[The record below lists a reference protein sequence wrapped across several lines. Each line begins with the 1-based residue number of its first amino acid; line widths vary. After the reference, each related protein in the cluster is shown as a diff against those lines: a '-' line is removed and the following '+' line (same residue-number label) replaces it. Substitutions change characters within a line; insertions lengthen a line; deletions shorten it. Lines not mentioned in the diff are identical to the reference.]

1 MFLTR
6 KRAYARAGLLGNPSD
21 GYNGKTISISVRNYW
36 AEVVLYEW
44 DSVDIVLAD
53 DDRATFDS
61 VYELARDVR
70 LHGYYGGIRLIKAT
84 IKRFVEHCEA
94 RQIALHD
101 RKFSVRYQTTIPR
114 QVGLAGSSAIIVAT
128 LRCLMEFYDV
138 TLPTEIQPT
147 FVLLV
152 EQEELGITVG
162 LQDRVIQVYE
172 GLVYMDFDPSRER
185 IVDGLRCYR
194 YEPLD
199 PALLPP
205 LYVAHHETL
214 GEPTEVFH
222 NNIRERFRRGDQQV
236 IDAMTCL
243 AGIAAEGREALI
255 TRDAGRLARL
265 MDANFETR
273 RRIYHLPQWQ
283 IDMVEAARACGASA
297 KFAGSGGAILGTCD
311 GDAMFENVSARL
323 AAIGSRTIKP
333 QVTASS
339 SVRPNRSG

>member
-21 GYNGKTISISVRNYW
+21 GYHGKTISFSVRNYW
-36 AEVVLYEW
+36 AEVALYEW
-44 DSVDIVLAD
+44 DSVDIVLAA
-53 DDRATFDS
+53 DDRAKFDS
-61 VYELARDVR
+61 VFDLARDVR

-84 IKRFVEHCEA
+84 IKRFVEHCVT
-94 RQIALHD
+94 RGIALHD

-128 LRCLMEFYDV
+128 LRGLMEFYGIQ
-138 TLPTEIQPT
+138 LPLEIQPM

-172 GLVYMDFDPSRER
+172 GLVYMDFSSAREH
-185 IVDGLRCYR
+185 IVDGLKCYW

-222 NNIRERFRRGDQQV
+222 NNIRERFNRGDQAV
-236 IDAMTCL
+236 VGAMTTF
-243 AGIAAEGREALI
+243 ADIAASGREALI
-255 TRDAGRLARL
+255 AGDPERLAPL
-265 MDANFETR
+265 IDQNFDTR
-273 RRIYHLPQWQ
+273 RSIYRLPPWQ
-283 IDMVEAARACGASA
+283 IDMVETARRCGASA
-297 KFAGSGGAILGTCD
+297 KFAGSGGAILGTYS
-311 GDAMFENVSARL
+311 GEAMFDNVRDSLAR
-323 AAIGSRTIKP
+323 IGSRTVKP
-333 QVTASS
+333 EI
-339 SVRPNRSG
+339 G

>member
-1 MFLTR
+1 MFITR

-21 GYNGKTISISVRNYW
+21 GYHGKTISISVRNYC

-53 DDRATFDS
+53 DDRAKFDS

-84 IKRFVEHCEA
+84 IKRFVEHCQS
-94 RQIALHD
+94 RGIALHD

-138 TLPTEIQPT
+138 QIPIEAQPT

-172 GLVYMDFDPSRER
+172 GLVSMDFDADTER

-194 YEPLD
+194 YEPMD

-222 NNIRERFRRGDQQV
+222 NNIRERFRRGDPQV
-236 IDAMTCL
+236 VDAMRCL
-243 AGIAAEGREALI
+243 AGLAAEGRDALVSHD
-255 TRDAGRLARL
+255 RERLARL
-265 MDANFETR
+265 MNRNFDTR
-273 RRIYHLPQWQ
+273 RSIYNLPQWQ
-283 IDMVEAARACGASA
+283 IDMVETARACGASA
-297 KFAGSGGAILGTCD
+297 KFAGSGGAIVGTYED
-311 GDAMFENVSARL
+311 EAMFEQVRDRL
-323 AAIGSRTIKP
+323 AAIGSRTVKP
-333 QVTASS
+333 RVG
-339 SVRPNRSG
+339 V

>member
-21 GYNGKTISISVRNYW
+21 GYNGKTISLSVRNYW

-44 DSVDIVLAD
+44 DSVEIVLAD
-53 DDRATFDS
+53 DDRAKFES
-61 VYELARDVR
+61 VRELARDVR

-84 IKRFVEHCEA
+84 IKRFVEHCDA
-94 RQIALHD
+94 RGLALHD
-101 RKFSVRYQTTIPR
+101 RRFSVRYHTTIPR

-138 TLPTEIQPT
+138 RIPIEAQPT

-172 GLVYMDFDPSRER
+172 GLVYMDFDASRER
-185 IVDGLRCYR
+185 TVDGLRCYR
-194 YEPLD
+194 YEPID

-214 GEPTEVFH
+214 GEPTEIFH
-222 NNIRERFRRGDQQV
+222 NNIRERFRRGEGTV

-243 AGIAAEGREALI
+243 AGLAAQGREALLA
-255 TRDAGRLARL
+255 RDAGRLARL
-265 MDANFETR
+265 IDANFDTR
-273 RRIYHLPQWQ
+273 RSIYRLPAWQ
-283 IDMVEAARACGASA
+283 IDMVETARGCGASS
-297 KFAGSGGAILGTCD
+297 KFAGSGGAIVGTYD
-311 GDAMFENVSARL
+311 TDDTFENVSHRL
-323 AAIGSRTIKP
+323 AAIGSRTVKP
-333 QVTASS
+333 DIGG
-339 SVRPNRSG
+339 VRV

>member
-21 GYNGKTISISVRNYW
+21 GYHGKTISISVRNYW

-44 DSVDIVLAD
+44 DSVEIVLAD
-53 DDRATFDS
+53 DDRAKFDS

-84 IKRFVEHCEA
+84 IKRFVEHCQA
-94 RQIALHD
+94 RGIALHD

-138 TLPTEIQPT
+138 QLPREIQPT
-147 FVLLV
+147 FVLMV

-172 GLVYMDFDPSRER
+172 GLVYMDFDTSREQV
-185 IVDGLRCYR
+185 VDGLRCYW

-199 PALLPP
+199 PSLLPP

-214 GEPTEVFH
+214 GEPTEIFH
-222 NNIRERFRRGDQQV
+222 NNIRERFRRGDQKV
-236 IDAMTCL
+236 VDAMACFASL
-243 AGIAAEGREALI
+243 AADGREALL
-255 TRDAGRLARL
+255 TRDTARLARL
-265 MDANFETR
+265 MDKNFDTR
-273 RRIYHLPQWQ
+273 RGIYKLPQWQ
-283 IDMVEAARACGASA
+283 IDMIETARACGASA
-297 KFAGSGGAILGTCD
+297 KFAGSGGAILGTYD
-311 GDAMFENVSARL
+311 DDAMFATLRARL
-323 AAIGSRTIKP
+323 AAIGSRTVKP
-333 QVTASS
+333 QVS
-339 SVRPNRSG
+339 P

>member
-1 MFLTR
+1 VGLHAQKKKMFLTR

-21 GYNGKTISISVRNYW
+21 GYNGKTISVSIRNYW

-44 DSVDIVLAD
+44 DSVEIVLAD
-53 DDRATFDS
+53 DDRAKFDS

-84 IKRFVEHCEA
+84 VKRFVEHCQT
-94 RQIALHD
+94 RGIALHD

-128 LRCLMEFYDV
+128 LRCLMEFYGV
-138 TLPTEIQPT
+138 QLPIDAQPM

-172 GLVYMDFDPSRER
+172 GLVYMDFDASRER
-185 IVDGLRCYR
+185 TLDGLRCYW
-194 YEPLD
+194 YEPMD

-205 LYVAHHETL
+205 MYVAHHETL

-222 NNIRERFRRGDQQV
+222 NNIRDRYRRGDRQV
-236 IDAMTCL
+236 IDAMACL
-243 AGIAAEGREALI
+243 AAIAADGREALLEK
-255 TRDAGRLARL
+255 DAERLARL
-265 MDANFETR
+265 IDRNFDTR
-273 RRIYHLPQWQ
+273 RSIYALPQWQ
-283 IDMVEAARACGASA
+283 IDMVETARGCGASA
-297 KFAGSGGAILGTCD
+297 KFAGSGGAILGTYD
-311 GDAMFENVSARL
+311 GDAMFENVRARL
-323 AAIGSRTIKP
+323 AAIGSRAIKP
-333 QVTASS
+333 QVSE
-339 SVRPNRSG
+339 

>member
-1 MFLTR
+1 MFLSR

-21 GYNGKTISISVRNYW
+21 GYNGKTISLSVRNYW

-44 DSVDIVLAD
+44 DSVEIVLAD
-53 DDRATFDS
+53 DDRAKFES
-61 VYELARDVR
+61 VHELARDVR

-84 IKRFVEHCEA
+84 IKRFVEHCA
-94 RQIALHD
+94 SRGLTLHD
-101 RKFSVRYQTTIPR
+101 RTFSIRYHTTIPR

-128 LRCLMEFYDV
+128 LRCLMEFYGV
-138 TLPTEIQPT
+138 EIPREAQPT

-172 GLVYMDFDPSRER
+172 GLVYMDFDESREHT
-185 IVDGLRCYR
+185 VDGLRAYF

-222 NNIRERFRRGDQQV
+222 NNIRERFRRGDHAV
-236 IDAMTCL
+236 VDAMRCL
-243 AGIAAEGREALI
+243 AGIAAQGREALLA
-255 TRDAGRLARL
+255 RDGARLAQL
-265 MDANFETR
+265 VDANFDTR
-273 RRIYHLPQWQ
+273 RAIYRLPPWQ
-283 IDMVEAARACGASA
+283 IDMVDTARRCGASA
-297 KFAGSGGAILGTCD
+297 KFAGSGGAIVGTYD
-311 GDAMFENVSARL
+311 TESTFENVSRRL
-323 AAIGSRTIKP
+323 AAIGSCTVKP
-333 QVTASS
+333 QV
-339 SVRPNRSG
+339 V

>member
-6 KRAYARAGLLGNPSD
+6 KRAFARAGLLGNPSD
-21 GYNGKTISISVRNYW
+21 GYHGKTISFSVRNYW
-36 AEVVLYEW
+36 AEVALYEW
-44 DSVDIVLAD
+44 DAVEIVLAD
-53 DDRATFDS
+53 DDRAKFDS
-61 VYELARDVR
+61 VFDLARDVR

-84 IKRFVEHCEA
+84 IKRFVEHCQA
-94 RQIALHD
+94 RGLALHD

-138 TLPTEIQPT
+138 QLPLETQPM

-172 GLVYMDFDPSRER
+172 GLVYMDFDPGRER

-194 YEPLD
+194 YEPMD

-222 NNIRERFRRGDQQV
+222 DNIRERFNRGDQTV
-236 IDAMTCL
+236 VGAMRRFAEL
-243 AGIAAEGREALI
+243 AADGRDALI
-255 TRDAGRLARL
+255 ARDSGRLARL
-265 MDANFETR
+265 IDTNFDTR
-273 RRIYHLPQWQ
+273 RGIYHLPQWQ
-283 IDMVEAARACGASA
+283 VDMVETARRCGASA
-297 KFAGSGGAILGTCD
+297 KFAGSGGAILGTYD
-311 GDAMFENVSARL
+311 GEAMFADVRAGL
-323 AAIGSRTIKP
+323 AATGSRTIKP
-333 QVTASS
+333 QVAGAP
-339 SVRPNRSG
+339 VP

>member
-21 GYNGKTISISVRNYW
+21 GYHGKTISISVRNYW

-44 DSVDIVLAD
+44 DTVEIVLAD
-53 DDRATFDS
+53 DDRAKFES
-61 VYELARDVR
+61 VSELARDVR

-84 IKRFVEHCEA
+84 IKRFVEHCES
-94 RQIALHD
+94 RTIALHD
-101 RKFSVRYQTTIPR
+101 RKFSIRYQTTIPR

-138 TLPTEIQPT
+138 QLPLEAQPM

-152 EQEELGITVG
+152 EQDELGIAVG

-172 GLVYMDFDPSRER
+172 GLVYMDFDRVHEHF
-185 IVDGLRCYR
+185 VDGVKAFR

-222 NNIRERFRRGDQQV
+222 NAIRDRFDRGEAPVVDAMRCYRNFDTRRGISQ
-236 IDAMTCL
+236 IPPWP
-243 AGIAAEGREALI
+243 IA
-255 TRDAGRLARL
+255 
-265 MDANFETR
+265 
-273 RRIYHLPQWQ
+273 
-283 IDMVEAARACGASA
+283 MVETARECGATA
-297 KFAGSGGAILGTCD
+297 KFAGSGGAIVGSYD
-311 GDAMFENVSARL
+311 DDAMFERVRASL
-323 AAIGSRTIKP
+323 AAIGSRTVKP
-333 QVTASS
+333 RVA
-339 SVRPNRSG
+339 

>member
-21 GYNGKTISISVRNYW
+21 GYHGKTLSFSVRNYW
-36 AEVVLYEW
+36 AEVALYEW
-44 DSVDIVLAD
+44 DSVEIVLAD
-53 DDRATFDS
+53 DDRAKFDS
-61 VYELARDVR
+61 ISDLARDVR

-84 IKRFVEHCEA
+84 IKRFVEHCQA
-94 RQIALHD
+94 RGLALHD

-138 TLPTEIQPT
+138 RLPLETQPM

-172 GLVYMDFDPSRER
+172 GLVYMDFDSSREHV
-185 IVDGLRCYR
+185 VDGLRCYH
-194 YEPLD
+194 YEPMD

-214 GEPTEVFH
+214 GEPTEIFH
-222 NNIRERFRRGDQQV
+222 NNIRERFNRGDEAV
-236 IDAMTCL
+236 VGAMTRFAEL
-243 AGIAAEGREALI
+243 AASGRAALLA
-255 TRDAGRLARL
+255 RDTELLARL
-265 MDANFETR
+265 IDTNFDTR
-273 RRIYHLPQWQ
+273 RGIYRLPQWQ
-283 IDMVEAARACGASA
+283 IDMVESARHCGASA
-297 KFAGSGGAILGTCD
+297 KFAGSGGAILGTYT
-311 GDAMFENVSARL
+311 GESMFATLRDTL
-323 AAIGSRTIKP
+323 AAMGSRTIKP
-333 QVTASS
+333 QLI
-339 SVRPNRSG
+339 

>member
-6 KRAYARAGLLGNPSD
+6 KRAFARAGLLGNPSD
-21 GYNGKTISISVRNYW
+21 GYHGKTISISVRNYW

-44 DSVDIVLAD
+44 DTVDIVLAD
-53 DDRATFDS
+53 DDRAKFSS

-84 IKRFVEHCEA
+84 IKRFVEYCQSQA
-94 RQIALHD
+94 IALHD

-138 TLPTEIQPT
+138 WIPIEAQPM

-172 GLVYMDFDPSRER
+172 GLVYMDFDPSLKRT
-185 IVDGLRCYR
+185 VGGLAAYR
-194 YEPLD
+194 YEPMD

-205 LYVAHHETL
+205 LYVAHHQTL

-222 NNIRERFRRGDQQV
+222 NNIRERFNRGDEQV
-236 IDAMTCL
+236 VASMTRFADL
-243 AGIAAEGREALI
+243 ASTG
-255 TRDAGRLARL
+255 RDALLARDAACLARL
-265 MDANFETR
+265 IDANFDTR
-273 RRIYHLPQWQ
+273 RSIYRLPQWQ
-283 IDMVEAARACGASA
+283 IDMVETARRCGASA
-297 KFAGSGGAILGTCD
+297 KFAGSGGAIVGTYA
-311 GDAMFENVSARL
+311 GETMYESVRESL
-323 AAIGSRTIKP
+323 ALIGSATVKP
-333 QVTASS
+333 QVVA
-339 SVRPNRSG
+339 